1 MCRKLMNFVTFYI
14 VLSCFIENIFR
25 KSEGVIIRF
34 ASIMILEKCHYN
46 FRGVFIAMGKEQFAE
61 AISLKR
67 DEMIKI
73 GISKGLLSEETIICS
88 QELDNLLNE
97 YSRFL

>member
-1 MCRKLMNFVTFYI
+1 MGRKSKNFVAIYI
-14 VLSCFIENIFR
+14 VLSSFIETIFR

-34 ASIMILEKCHYN
+34 VFIMILEKCHYN
-46 FRGVFIAMGKEQFAE
+46 FRGVYIAMGKEQFAE

-67 DEMIKI
+67 DEMIQI
-73 GISKGLLSEETIICS
+73 GILKGLLSEETIICS

-97 YSRFL
+97 YSKFL